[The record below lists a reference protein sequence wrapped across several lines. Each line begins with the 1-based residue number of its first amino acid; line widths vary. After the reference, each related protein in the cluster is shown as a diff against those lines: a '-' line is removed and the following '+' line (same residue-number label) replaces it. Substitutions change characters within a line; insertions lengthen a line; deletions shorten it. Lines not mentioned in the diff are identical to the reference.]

1 MSMENVNPKQ
11 EVKNVVPENV
21 MNNNILQ
28 NNSVDVAVENEMREE
43 ENESTQQDRKNAKP
57 GWLKSML
64 SNTKKW
70 FEEDDVSDFK

>member
-1 MSMENVNPKQ
+1 
-11 EVKNVVPENV
+11 
-21 MNNNILQ
+21 
-28 NNSVDVAVENEMREE
+28 MREE